1 MRARRNNDYYNGNG
15 RKGGLTTI
23 LAVAL
28 LIVGVGILFKT
39 NDSTKDRNSDTT
51 HRVVG
56 HNQTK
61 DVNNNT
67 DDNQQ
72 NYDNNAENSPKQEIK
87 SEAYHIGDE
96 ILVDTKNGSYSLC
109 ITGVHETDS
118 RNQFWD
124 KQADRVVIID
134 YNYENISH
142 AVESDFFDYY
152 SNELLISEMDF
163 KMYDADGNL
172 MDTYP
177 ADMENSPRAVSP
189 GHKASATMAYAL
201 NNDKNYIEAEYHDKT
216 SSDSDFTIEL
226 EW

>member
-1 MRARRNNDYYNGNG
+1 MRARRNSDYYNGNG
-15 RKGGLTTI
+15 RKGGGLTTI

-56 HNQTK
+56 HNQTN
-61 DVNNNT
+61 DADTNT
-67 DDNQQ
+67 ADNQQ
-72 NYDNNAENSPKQEIK
+72 NYDNNTENSPNQEIK
-87 SEAYHIGDE
+87 AEAYHIGDE

-118 RNQFWD
+118 RNQFCE

-142 AVESDFFDYY
+142 SGSR
-152 SNELLISEMDF
+152 SNELFISEMAF

-172 MDTYP
+172 METYP
-177 ADMENSPRAVSP
+177 VDVTNYPSAISP
-189 GHKASATMAYAL
+189 GHKASASIAYAL
-201 NNDKNYIEAEYHDKT
+201 NNDKNYIEAEYHDNFLNN
-216 SSDSDFTIEL
+216 SDFTIEL

>member
-1 MRARRNNDYYNGNG
+1 MVETAEM
-15 RKGGLTTI
+15 GGLTTI

-39 NDSTKDRNSDTT
+39 NDNTKDKNSDTT

-56 HNQTK
+56 HNQ
-61 DVNNNT
+61 NNDADTNT
-67 DDNQQ
+67 ADNQQ

-96 ILVDTKNGSYSLC
+96 IIVDTKNGSYSLC

-124 KQADRVVIID
+124 KQADRVVAID
-134 YNYENISH
+134 YKYENISH
-142 AVESDFFDYY
+142 AVESDFLDY
-152 SNELLISEMDF
+152 SNNELFISEMDF

-172 MDTYP
+172 METYP
-177 ADMENSPRAVSP
+177 ADITNYPRAVSP
-189 GHKASATMAYAL
+189 GHKVSATMAYAL
-201 NNDKNYIEAEYHDKT
+201 NNDQNYIEAEYHDKA